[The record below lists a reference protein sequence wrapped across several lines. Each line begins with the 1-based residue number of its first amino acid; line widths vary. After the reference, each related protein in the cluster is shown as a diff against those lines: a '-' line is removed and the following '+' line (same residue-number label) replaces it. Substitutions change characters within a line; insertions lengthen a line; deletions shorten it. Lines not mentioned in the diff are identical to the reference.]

1 MQDLRNI
8 ETLIQLTLDCGM
20 SMHREIGPGLME
32 SVYERVLGDRLEKI
46 GVIVDRQQP
55 VDINIDGVFHKNAFR
70 YDLLLNNRLLVEI
83 KSIERLGPIH
93 TKQTLTYL
101 RLMKLPVGLLLNFGA
116 DMFRNGMR
124 RIVNDRHV

>member
-46 GVIVDRQQP
+46 GVRV
-55 VDINIDGVFHKNAFR
+55 
-70 YDLLLNNRLLVEI
+70 
-83 KSIERLGPIH
+83 
-93 TKQTLTYL
+93 
-101 RLMKLPVGLLLNFGA
+101 
-116 DMFRNGMR
+116 
-124 RIVNDRHV
+124 DRHV